1 MLIFQNAHFQLMVR
15 TVDSPV
21 VVDGDHQDVILP
33 KAVCALMDGKV
44 KMFVLFIRFDGQ
56 DC

>member
-1 MLIFQNAHFQLMVR
+1 MVR